1 MIHVRTEGHTRDS
14 LRVTDTFR
22 LRPFT
27 TPVGERPMTTS
38 RTMKTPGVTRRH
50 RQSASIDM
58 EGKRHDTPENNN
70 T

>member
-27 TPVGERPMTTS
+27 TPTS
-38 RTMKTPGVTRRH
+38 RTMKTPGVARRH